1 MFVVQITE
9 TQMQIKTIGDAERL
23 QLKHRE
29 IKYLHVSAAE
39 LASLDLCIHESECEC
54 PDCGDC
60 IVCCRCCPG
69 EG

>member
-9 TQMQIKTIGDAERL
+9 TQMQIEINGDAARL
-23 QLKHRE
+23 QMKHRE
-29 IKYLHVSAAE
+29 VESLHVTAAE
-39 LASLDLCIHESECEC
+39 LAALDLCEHDESEC

>member
-1 MFVVQITE
+1 MFVVQITK
-9 TQMQIKTIGDAERL
+9 TQMQIEINGNAARL

-29 IKYLHVSAAE
+29 IKYLH
-39 LASLDLCIHESECEC
+39 LTASERAMLDLCEHDENEC

-60 IVCCRCCPG
+60 IVCCRCCPV

>member
-9 TQMQIKTIGDAERL
+9 TQMQVEINGDNARL
-23 QLKHRE
+23 RLKRTE
-29 IKYLHVSAAE
+29 IKSLHVTASK
-39 LASLDLCIHESECEC
+39 LARLDLCDHDERECL
-54 PDCGDC
+54 DCGDC

>member
-1 MFVVQITE
+1 MFVVQITK
-9 TQMQIKTIGDAERL
+9 TQMQIEINGNAARL

-29 IKYLHVSAAE
+29 IKYLRLTTSERAK
-39 LASLDLCIHESECEC
+39 LDACEHDESEC

>member
-9 TQMQIKTIGDAERL
+9 TQMQIEINGDAARL

-29 IKYLHVSAAE
+29 VKCLKISKSE
-39 LASLDLCIHESECEC
+39 LARLELCNHDESEC

>member
-9 TQMQIKTIGDAERL
+9 TQMQIEINGDAARL

-29 IKYLHVSAAE
+29 IKSLHVSASE
-39 LASLDLCIHESECEC
+39 LARLDLCLHEFENEC

-60 IVCCRCCPG
+60 VVCCRCCPG